1 MILGCEESFK
11 LGRDYDQQDTA
22 ADRSGGFCPLTI
34 TDGKA
39 REILNMVNINN
50 IETITIFITA
60 LYMI

>member
-22 ADRSGGFCPLTI
+22 ADRQGGFCLLTI

-39 REILNMVNINN
+39 YERLKMVNINN
-50 IETITIFITA
+50 IEILQCLSQ
-60 LYMI
+60 LYI